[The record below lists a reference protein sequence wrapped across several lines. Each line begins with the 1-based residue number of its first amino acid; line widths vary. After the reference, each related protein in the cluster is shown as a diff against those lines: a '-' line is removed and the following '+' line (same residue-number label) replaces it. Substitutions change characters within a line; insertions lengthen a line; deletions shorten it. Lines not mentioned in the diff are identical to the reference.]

1 MDRYDLRDR
10 ARAFWYRFADASTS
24 AAKITLVAGLCVAA
38 WLGLLWLTLLP
49 LHLLGIAA
57 EPVVLAVGTAVT
69 MFCAFLF
76 FNLTD

>member
-10 ARAFWYRFADASTS
+10 ARAFWYRFADAFTA
-24 AAKITLVAGLCVAA
+24 AAKTTLVAGVCVAV

-49 LHLLGIAA
+49 LHLLGIAS
-57 EPVVLAVGTAVT
+57 EPVVLLAGTGVT
-69 MFCAFLF
+69 LFCAFLF